1 VTLLP
6 RRRQVRRVLPWRP
19 GAPLRRRAMVRQH
32 PCLGA
37 RLRVRPGRTR
47 ALPPPQRTAATS
59 GANTATTSAHP
70 ASRSS
75 TGTTPRSSLHSSPRT
90 ASTSLVPHL
99 IAAMDFAG
107 FQCFDPDFALGDGD
121 RGSRAHPPANG
132 TREQRRTMLF
142 SRLTARCRPPHQFG
156 TSAAAYHASSMAA
169 LGEPASGSVLPDKL
183 YRGSDTYVCNSTA
196 VGELLSDLR
205 SRVSQV

>member
-107 FQCFDPDFALGDGD
+107 FQCFDPDFALGAGHP
-121 RGSRAHPPANG
+121 RAETDNA
-132 TREQRRTMLF
+132 L
-142 SRLTARCRPPHQFG
+142 LPPHRAVPATPPVRHFG
-156 TSAAAYHASSMAA
+156 GRLPR
-169 LGEPASGSVLPDKL
+169 LGHGGP
-183 YRGSDTYVCNSTA
+183 RGTGVGLGPPGQA
-196 VGELLSDLR
+196 VQRLR
-205 SRVSQV
+205 HLCVQLHGRRRAPL